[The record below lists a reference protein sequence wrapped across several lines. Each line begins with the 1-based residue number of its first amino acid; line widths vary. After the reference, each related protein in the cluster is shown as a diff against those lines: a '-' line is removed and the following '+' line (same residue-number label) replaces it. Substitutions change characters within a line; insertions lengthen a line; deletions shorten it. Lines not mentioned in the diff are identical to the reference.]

1 MRRPLTIGAT
11 LIVLSTCLLRGLW
24 LLRDAE
30 SHKALARAQVTR
42 WADQLHGQ
50 TTDAGVYVRRAGDQL
65 PETDP
70 WGTPLQIAYAQG
82 GFSETLTVRS
92 AGPDREFY
100 TEDDILVQRSV
111 VNLKGIGKGAKENIE
126 EFAHHGA

>member
-1 MRRPLTIGAT
+1 KMRRPLTIVAA
-11 LIVLSTCLLRGLW
+11 LLLLSTCLLGLW

-30 SHKALARAQVTR
+30 SRKAEARSQVTR
-42 WADQLHGQ
+42 WADQLHSQ
-50 TTDAGVYVRRAGDQL
+50 TTEAGIYVRHPGNQL
-65 PETDP
+65 PEADP
-70 WGTPLQIAYAQG
+70 WDTPLQLTYAQG

-111 VNLKGIGKGAKENIE
+111 VNLKGI
-126 EFAHHGA
+126 